1 MHRFFTIFI
10 SFVVALMVQLCGG
23 VHIEDLYNNTVDLQ
37 SVLTVDSENNG
48 FGQNRMDKADCS
60 YSQEGMVG
68 QAPSVPQSSIARLK
82 TASTNEERSCR
93 TQWKSLKVFFLSFV
107 QSNHICLCN
116 KVHFVSLRQI
126 RSCEYYIFTLR
137 RILI

>member
-48 FGQNRMDKADCS
+48 FGQNRMDKAD
-60 YSQEGMVG
+60 EEDRHGNHTVF
-68 QAPSVPQSSIARLK
+68 PRNSVDGRYIAGNRYVEP
-82 TASTNEERSCR
+82 NRSLAQR
-93 TQWKSLKVFFLSFV
+93 YFQ
-107 QSNHICLCN
+107 
-116 KVHFVSLRQI
+116 
-126 RSCEYYIFTLR
+126 
-137 RILI
+137 